1 MLDAAAA
8 ASPPPHPSPPF
19 ISTPCAT
26 VRVFSSAASS
36 SSAFNPPW
44 PPYIF
49 FSLFSG
55 PLSAHNPSVVAN
67 LLCPI
72 LRTNFGVASVVDFFI
87 AETVFAVVLN
97 VVASALIV
105 LRFLP
110 EFASG

>member
-1 MLDAAAA
+1 LA
-8 ASPPPHPSPPF
+8 PLH
-19 ISTPCAT
+19 
-26 VRVFSSAASS
+26 
-36 SSAFNPPW
+36 
-44 PPYIF
+44 F

-110 EFASG
+110 EFASSQQDQ